1 MFYMKKRIHT
11 IKGFFGQLL
20 HYQDGVK
27 IGESWSGLFQ
37 GSYDHYDANGQ
48 YAGYSDPGIVA
59 DLVHH
64 DEHGSYVGET
74 HSGLFDQKI
83 HYDTQG
89 YAGSSYD
96 GLFGDHTD
104 LFDDND

>member
-1 MFYMKKRIHT
+1 MVKRINT
-11 IKGFFGQLL
+11 IKGIWGQLI

-27 IGESWSGLFQ
+27 VGESWPGLFN
-37 GSYDHYDANGQ
+37 GSYEHYDVNGQ

-74 HSGLFDQKI
+74 HSGLFDQKV

>member
-1 MFYMKKRIHT
+1 MSKRIDT
-11 IKGFFGQLL
+11 IKGLFGQLI

-37 GSYDHYDANGQ
+37 GSYDHYDANGT

-64 DEHGSYVGET
+64 DASGSYIGET
-74 HSGLFDQKI
+74 HDGICGQKT
-83 HYDTQG
+83 HYDLHG
-89 YAGSSYD
+89 YAGSSYS
-96 GLFGDHTD
+96 GLFG
-104 LFDDND
+104 NDISIINDIDE